1 MLQLFSDWFRE
12 DKQDPPEPMR
22 IYSGTFFL
30 NSWEK
35 KISNVGVVGR
45 VHVSQE
51 LPAAIGLF
59 STTSK

>member
-1 MLQLFSDWFRE
+1 MLQLFSDWSRE

-22 IYSGTFFL
+22 LYSGIFFL

-45 VHVSQE
+45 MNVSQE
-51 LPAAIGLF
+51 LLAAIVLF
-59 STTSK
+59 MTTSK